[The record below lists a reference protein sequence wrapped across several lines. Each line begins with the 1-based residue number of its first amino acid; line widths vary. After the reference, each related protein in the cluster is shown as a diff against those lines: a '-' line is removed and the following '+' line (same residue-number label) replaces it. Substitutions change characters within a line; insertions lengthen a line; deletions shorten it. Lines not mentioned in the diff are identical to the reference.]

1 MPSFIEIKFNSPLEA
16 GDLLQIQDSY
26 TPTVLMDF
34 KCGFGVN
41 PIPISGVITDDIFN
55 IQQLIDTAYNST
67 NRYIVTVNYSSQ
79 TITIVDNIGSSLFSV
94 VQNDTSSRLTVTISN
109 DSVNIPVS
117 VNTVASENITNP
129 CALVDLV
136 ITTNKQ
142 VTEITSPVIQPVS
155 TNPFTI
161 TGISRDS
168 VNDILVSVNDGISS
182 DSDSVFI
189 PLLNPSLF
197 KIEVL
202 STPTGGIVNAI
213 IQGQGVDFDLTYS
226 LDNITFFSSSSF
238 SNLNVGNY
246 TMYIKD
252 SIGCS
257 TSIPFE
263 ITAFNPNVYTRVPY
277 FKISEQNS
285 LITVKKEIYN
295 STTVFKNPLN
305 TLSYEENSLK
315 NHRNFKQ
322 VYEKTDGIITQQYRS
337 NYDNVEIKLI
347 DCDKNETIL
356 ISTKKSNNFN
366 ITDVRDVTV
375 ISVDY
380 NGNAFVGVQYGSGN
394 TYDPNTLSINGSY
407 NLGTESPEFMNEGD
421 YIQIEGAGW
430 FTVTDVLY
438 YNNKE
443 TLILS
448 ALVSSFPI
456 TVTGQTLKGTSI
468 YNALDYELYEFS
480 FDCNSLDG
488 DYYITYK
495 ATDSE
500 FSEINEITE
509 YFNVS
514 ETQERTYLLSYF
526 NSENNETNYSTGII
540 NKIRVYY
547 INDLTYIPNDT
558 QEIYLTDTNAVNIE
572 STYRDFYVL
581 DIYPCPMGFV
591 RKIGLALSNDRL
603 FLNGLSLLKNSEL
616 ETERLGVSNLYSLRA
631 QFVRSDYAFVN
642 IADDGSIVLPSGEIL
657 GVNDNTE
664 EVLGT
669 KDNQ

>member
-1 MPSFIEIKFNSPLEA
+1 MASNVVLKFNSPVEL
-16 GDLLQIQDSY
+16 GDNIQIQDDQ
-26 TPTVLMDF
+26 TPSFKIDLLYNNIFISVTGDILLDLMNT
-34 KCGFGVN
+34 KTYLEN
-41 PIPISGVITDDIFN
+41 N
-55 IQQLIDTAYNST
+55 YNAT
-67 NRYIVTVNYSSQ
+67 NRYIITVDYLLNE
-79 TITIVDNIGSSLFSV
+79 IKIEDNIGGSTFSDV
-94 VQNDTSSRLTVTISN
+94 FNNTSGRVTTTLNNSPVYTPVGISN
-109 DSVNIPVS
+109 I
-117 VNTVASENITNP
+117 VASENSTNP

-142 VTEITSPVIQPVS
+142 VTEITNPVIQPVI
-155 TNPFTI
+155 TNPFTV

-168 VNDILVSVNDGISS
+168 VNAILVSVNDGTSS
-182 DSDSVFI
+182 DADSVFI

-197 KIEVL
+197 NIEISL
-202 STPTGGIVNAI
+202 NPTGGNINVVR
-213 IQGQGVDFDLTYS
+213 QGQGVDFDLTYS
-226 LDNITFFSSSSF
+226 LDNVTFFSSSSF
-238 SNLNVGNY
+238 SNLAVGNY
-246 TMYIKD
+246 TVYIKD

-263 ITAFNPNVYTRVPY
+263 ITAFTPNVYTRLPY
-277 FKISEQNS
+277 FKVSEQNS
-285 LITVKKEIYN
+285 LITRKREVYN
-295 STTVFKNPLN
+295 NTTIFKNPLN
-305 TLSYEENSLK
+305 TLSYEEGSLK
-315 NHRNFKQ
+315 NNRSFKQ
-322 VYEKTDGIITQQYRS
+322 VYQKTDGIITQQYRS
-337 NYDNVEIKLI
+337 NYNTVEVKLI

-356 ISTKKSNNFN
+356 TPIKKSNNFN
-366 ITDVRDVTV
+366 ITDVRDVTI

-394 TYDPNTLSINGSY
+394 TYDPNTLSVNGSY
-407 NLGTESPEFMNEGD
+407 NLGTEAPDFMNEGD

-430 FTVTDVLY
+430 FKVTDVLY
-438 YNNKE
+438 YSNKK
-443 TLILS
+443 TLVLS

-480 FDCNSLDG
+480 FDCNSLNG

-514 ETQERTYLLSYF
+514 EKQDKTYLLSYF

-540 NKIRVYY
+540 NKIRVPY

-572 STYRDFYVL
+572 STYRDFYAL

-603 FLNGLSLLKNSEL
+603 FLNGFSLLKNSEL

-642 IADDGSIVLPSGEIL
+642 ITDDGSIVLPSGEIL
-657 GVNDNTE
+657 GVDDNTE